1 MSSGQ
6 AIQHAPSSM
15 HASFQL
21 ISARATARCRPK
33 SPTVTVSMPLLGFPF
48 VALAGLV
55 MLLHPYSRGV
65 QGPSIYPLPNESLR

>member
-1 MSSGQ
+1 
-6 AIQHAPSSM
+6 
-15 HASFQL
+15 
-21 ISARATARCRPK
+21 
-33 SPTVTVSMPLLGFPF
+33 MPLLGFPF